1 MIVKLKDSINNR
13 YEILYEGFDLNFNQ
27 LLDVVER
34 CINLN
39 RYSFI
44 GISLEDIIINEEE
57 NIINIHWTE
66 LFREQSKSFIEVS
79 NYSRT
84 TLNSIKEKL
93 ERKKRKIKSKRR

>member
-66 LFREQSKSFIEVS
+66 LFREQSKPFIEVS
-79 NYSRT
+79 NYSEI
-84 TLNSIKEKL
+84 TLNSIKKKL
-93 ERKKRKIKSKRR
+93 ERKRKIEKQRR

>member
-44 GISLEDIIINEEE
+44 GIGLEDIIINEEE

-66 LFREQSKSFIEVS
+66 LFREQSKPFIEVS

>member
-1 MIVKLKDSINNR
+1 MIVRLKDDINNR
-13 YEILYEGFDLNFNQ
+13 YEILYEGFDLNLNQ

-44 GISLEDIIINEEE
+44 GIYLEDIIINEEE

-66 LFREQSKSFIEVS
+66 LFREQSKPFIEVS
-79 NYSRT
+79 NYSET

-93 ERKKRKIKSKRR
+93 ERKKRKIEKQGR

>member
-1 MIVKLKDSINNR
+1 MIVRLKDDINNK
-13 YEILYEGFDLNFNQ
+13 YEILYEGFDLNLNQ

-34 CINLN
+34 CINFN

-66 LFREQSKSFIEVS
+66 LFREQSKPFIEVS
-79 NYSRT
+79 NYSEI
-84 TLNSIKEKL
+84 TLNSIKKKL
-93 ERKKRKIKSKRR
+93 ERKRKIEKRRR